1 MKKQERQELPSNEFY
16 ISRDDLNLEVLVGE
30 KSDVYVKIT
39 GFEDNEEAGDY
50 ADYLAETLPLLL
62 FETTT
67 IQ

>member
-1 MKKQERQELPSNEFY
+1 MKKQERQELPSNEVY
-16 ISRDDLNLEVLVGE
+16 ISRDDLNLEVLVGTD
-30 KSDVYVKIT
+30 SDVYVKIT
-39 GFEDNEEAGDY
+39 GFEDNMEAEEY